1 MLKKFLPLV
10 ISVHVYVPAA
20 LGGAIPFQPDMH
32 TSVVLSFHE
41 TAESGPFLLIE
52 GQIRHEELLDAKM
65 TAEEYLK
72 TTTRDPSSLEI
83 IREDAD
89 FGRVDPRRAYIIVR
103 VKYRAKNNLGSLS
116 INEKVFVFDNK
127 LNLKSVQAI

>member
-10 ISVHVYVPAA
+10 ISIYALVPAA
-20 LGGAIPFQPDMH
+20 LGGVITNQPDLR
-32 TSVVLSFHE
+32 TSVALNFYE
-41 TAESGPFLLIE
+41 MAESGPFLLIE

-72 TTTRDPSSLEI
+72 TTTPNPSSLEI
-83 IREDAD
+83 IREEAD
-89 FGRVDPRRAYIIVR
+89 FGRVDPQKAYIIVR
-103 VKYRAKNNLGSLS
+103 VKYRAKNHLGSLR

-127 LNLKSVQAI
+127 LNLKSVQPM

>member
-1 MLKKFLPLV
+1 MLKNYLPLAIAAHV
-10 ISVHVYVPAA
+10 LVSVA
-20 LGGAIPFQPDMH
+20 LSKGMAGPTNLVVSVAPGEHEMDGSGPL
-32 TSVVLSFHE
+32 SVVD
-41 TAESGPFLLIE
+41 

-72 TTTRDPSSLEI
+72 TTIRDPSSLEI
-83 IREDAD
+83 IREEAD

-103 VKYRAKNNLGSLS
+103 VKYRAKNTLGSLS

-127 LNLKSVQAI
+127 LNLKSVQAL